1 MAQGRTV
8 GLCGLKFMV
17 APVPPIPT
25 LKMFL
30 VLFLPATPL
39 TRGDATPPLRL
50 PAKRTGKA
58 ELLPARKRCLL
69 GCVGGTFLPLLSFPL
84 KTNTKPAVS
93 SAEGDG
99 SQLHLNYPYY
109 ENELRLG
116 QL

>member
-1 MAQGRTV
+1 MTQGRTV
-8 GLCGLKFMV
+8 GLGGLKFMV

-69 GCVGGTFLPLLSFPL
+69 GCIGGTFLPPLSFPL
-84 KTNTKPAVS
+84 KTNTKPAAS
-93 SAEGDG
+93 GAEGDG
-99 SQLHLNYPYY
+99 SQPHLN
-109 ENELRLG
+109 
-116 QL
+116 